1 MRLEREKVEMK
12 EWFRSAQ
19 ADIERLENENLKFQA
34 DAKIVSRNIQEC
46 QQKLKESEE
55 RTRAFQ
61 VERDNLEKEL
71 SEAMEEASVANG
83 GVFMNLLG
91 LFTTGSSKDKVKSII
106 KSQRQQLTDLG
117 SALERLT
124 HDAHELEMAKR
135 EVEKRLEKQI
145 QTHQVTVKSFED
157 DLDAWRRSSREHVQ
171 ELEAQL
177 IREHQQ
183 VLDKMHQMQNFCDD
197 YKQRV
202 EAQGARTKETLM
214 VSQEEVK
221 GLTVH
226 YFSYIIPLK

>member
-1 MRLEREKVEMK
+1 MRLEREKVKMK

-19 ADIERLENENLKFQA
+19 ADIERLENENLKFQGY
-34 DAKIVSRNIQEC
+34 IQEC
-46 QQKLKESEE
+46 QQKLKESDE

-71 SEAMEEASVANG
+71 SEAMEEASGANG

-135 EVEKRLEKQI
+135 EVEKCLE
-145 QTHQVTVKSFED
+145 
-157 DLDAWRRSSREHVQ
+157 RSSREHVQ
-171 ELEAQL
+171 ELEALL
-177 IREHQQ
+177 IWEHQQ
-183 VLDKMHQMQNFCDD
+183 ADDKMHQMQNFFDD

-202 EAQGARTKETLM
+202 EAEGARTKETLT